1 MRTVGLACSSSETNR
16 RPTPASSPSSR
27 WEKPPAFRR
36 RGQTRRYACRI
47 PGSWSPHYDREM
59 LPIGSIMPSSDL
71 KMPPHPLK
79 RPMCSRSGAQASAK
93 YGKMAEQCQ
102 VLLQQNLT
110 LYPHRLAMRRMGVV
124 ITANNAANTLARRL
138 CAQHHDHEQHD
149 VHHGEQQHH
158 DRRCRRRYHGRHHL
172 YRRRRRRNRRRQP
185 PPPWPPK
192 RGTLRV
198 PSLPSER
205 WPNLPPHIREAVL
218 ALVDA
223 ADASSRDSSNR
234 GGAQLTMAAIV
245 LASRL

>member
-1 MRTVGLACSSSETNR
+1 
-16 RPTPASSPSSR
+16 
-27 WEKPPAFRR
+27 
-36 RGQTRRYACRI
+36 
-47 PGSWSPHYDREM
+47 
-59 LPIGSIMPSSDL
+59 
-71 KMPPHPLK
+71 
-79 RPMCSRSGAQASAK
+79 MCSRSGAQASAK

-198 PSLPSER
+198 PSLSCGALAEFAATYSRSRPRTGRRSRRLIEGQFKSGR
-205 WPNLPPHIREAVL
+205 CPVNHGGDCACFSALNETVVSGCRVANHGESSFALMGKRMALEDPAAALRARSARGPPH
-218 ALVDA
+218 
-223 ADASSRDSSNR
+223 
-234 GGAQLTMAAIV
+234 
-245 LASRL
+245 